1 MAKKNIEKK
10 KHHDVGRIFTKIVA
24 AILALIMIGA
34 TAATI
39 VYYIAY
45 AA

>member
-1 MAKKNIEKK
+1 MGKKEEKR
-10 KHHDVGRIFTKIVA
+10 KHHDVGKVVTRVVA

-34 TAATI
+34 TAGTL